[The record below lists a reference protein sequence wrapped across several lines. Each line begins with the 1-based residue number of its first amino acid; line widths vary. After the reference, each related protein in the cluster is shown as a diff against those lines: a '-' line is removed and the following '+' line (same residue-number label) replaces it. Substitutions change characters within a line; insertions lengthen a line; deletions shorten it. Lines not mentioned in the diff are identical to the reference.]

1 MQGKAIQSQH
11 DLAGD
16 PKNKFSNDDNNILVK
31 ELVGAKI
38 WTTMKNFQS
47 PHVLEHF
54 SEI

>member
-38 WTTMKNFQS
+38 WTTMKNRVF
-47 PHVLEHF
+47 LKNTF
-54 SEI
+54 SKKN